1 MKILQNITFTVKL
14 SGSPLKM
21 STIMYFSEYVIRCFD
36 CFALQLIWF
45 LKRFFCD
52 TRSRACETRSESR
65 EVTVRV

>member
-21 STIMYFSEYVIRCFD
+21 STIMYFSEYVIC

-45 LKRFFCD
+45 LKRFFFV
-52 TRSRACETRSESR
+52 TRGLGPVEPGRRGAK
-65 EVTVRV
+65 